1 MFSDYIVINLS
12 GGRSVAQRGRPP
24 KIAPQEQVARAMR
37 LFWSRG
43 YLDTRIEDL
52 VDEAGANRF
61 SLYASHGGKRG
72 LYLKALELYRKEVM
86 TQFLEPLAGDQT
98 SLAEIHR
105 FFAQFLPALDAPR
118 SRLGCLICAA
128 AVEAAAL
135 EPAIADRV
143 AGYVAELKELFRTI
157 LERARARSELAAD
170 AEPAMLA
177 DHFVGA
183 VVGVMTLAR
192 SPMPRPLV
200 KNYVRGV
207 LRFIESLARTPIPTP
222 THQLERSIP
231 WSRSTR

>member
-1 MFSDYIVINLS
+1 
-12 GGRSVAQRGRPP
+12 
-24 KIAPQEQVARAMR
+24 MR

-52 VDEAGANRF
+52 VEAAGANRF
-61 SLYASHGGKRG
+61 SLYASHGGKQG
-72 LYLKALELYRKEVM
+72 LYLKALALYREEVM
-86 TQFLEPLAGDQT
+86 AQFLEPLAGEDA

-105 FFAQFLPALDAPR
+105 FFAQFLAALDAPE

-128 AVEAAAL
+128 AVEAAPL

-143 AGYVAELKELFRTI
+143 AGYVAELNELLRTM
-157 LERARARSELAAD
+157 LERARTQGELAAD

-183 VVGVMTLAR
+183 VVGLMTLAR
-192 SPMPRPLV
+192 SPVPRALV

-207 LRFIESLARTPIPTP
+207 LRLVESLARTPIATS
-222 THQLERSIP
+222 TQHLERSP
-231 WSRSTR
+231 SWPQSTG